1 MDRDPARFS
10 AAVDE
15 EFQPLTHIFAI
26 HVARR
31 AAEPAQKPIKD
42 DGVGFPGLWLIKT
55 DLELAIDTSLKRS
68 GIDVFT
74 VKVDDGVGGKAEVD
88 DT

>member
-10 AAVDE
+10 AAVDQE
-15 EFQPLTHIFAI
+15 LQPLTDIFAGN
-26 HVARR
+26 VARR

-42 DGVGFPGLWLIKT
+42 DRVGFAGLWLVET
-55 DLELAIDTSLKRS
+55 DFEFAIDMSLKRS